1 MKSIHPSFLSSLG
14 IRLKEGCREHYLG
27 LFIFLI
33 MSLAG
38 MDPGLM
44 AAAPNASLSV
54 SDSTPDRGS
63 TITITGNYS
72 DSDGNLHAATIRNLG
87 TGNKSGNLGSF
98 PSIGTAGE
106 SISGSS
112 DSIQRSFTFPV
123 TTPLGTY
130 TFRTEVVDTNSA
142 SDVAWKT
149 VNVQNSKP
157 TVSLSLSST
166 SITPGGSV
174 TATATASDADGTI
187 ASVKFYR
194 NNALVKTDTSSPYNY
209 TYSSASAGTHA
220 FKATAV
226 DNDGATKTSPTKTV
240 TVNTAPVVTS
250 FPVSDSTPDRGSTIT
265 ITGNYT
271 DANSNLNAATIRN
284 LGTGNKSGNLGSFPS
299 IGAAGESITGSP
311 DSIQRNFTF
320 PVTTPLSTYT
330 FRTEV
335 ADTNSASDI
344 AWKTVNVQ
352 NSKPTVSLS
361 LSSTSITPGGSV
373 TATATA
379 SDVDGTI
386 SQVSFF
392 RDALLQATDTTSSYD
407 YTYSPASAG
416 EHPFQATAVD
426 NDGGTATSSVVTVTV
441 NTAPVA
447 SLLVDVNTPPPSAEP
462 RSRSPATTAM
472 PTAIYMP
479 RRYGIW
485 EPETK
490 PEI

>member
-1 MKSIHPSFLSSLG
+1 
-14 IRLKEGCREHYLG
+14 
-27 LFIFLI
+27 
-33 MSLAG
+33 
-38 MDPGLM
+38 M

-54 SDSTPDRGS
+54 NDSTPDRGS
-63 TITITGNYS
+63 TITITGSYS
-72 DSDGNLHAATIRNLG
+72 DSDGNLNAATIRNLG

-157 TVSLSLSST
+157 TVSLSLSPT

-226 DNDGATKTSPTKTV
+226 DNDGATKTSPTRTV
-240 TVNTAPVVTS
+240 KVNTAPVVDTFS
-250 FPVSDSTPDRGSTIT
+250 VNGTPDRGSAIT

-271 DANSNLNAATIRN
+271 DANSNLHAATIRN

-299 IGAAGESITGSP
+299 IGTAGESISGSS

-335 ADTNSASDI
+335 ADTNSASDV
-344 AWKTVNVQ
+344 AWTTVTVQ
-352 NSKPTVSLS
+352 NSNPTVSLS

-392 RDALLQATDTTSSYD
+392 RDALLQATDTTSPYD

-447 SLLVDVNTPPPSAEP
+447 SLSVDVNTPSAEP